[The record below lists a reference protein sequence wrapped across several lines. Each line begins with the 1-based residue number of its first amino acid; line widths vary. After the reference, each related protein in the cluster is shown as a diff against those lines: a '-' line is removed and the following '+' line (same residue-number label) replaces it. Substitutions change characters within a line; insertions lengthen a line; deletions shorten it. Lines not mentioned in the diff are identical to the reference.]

1 MGKEQLL
8 KLGVRTVPVL
18 ARGEQY
24 IFCQNLEDV
33 AEFVGL
39 QGTGHTPL
47 PPEALITKWTIVLR
61 AAQRYVRQIPDKRLN
76 DRAIDNRDR
85 SIRLLSHHIF
95 RIGEAFLET
104 AIDGVEYWVQLA
116 NVPPQDG
123 TYTTGEEIASYGD
136 SVIERIENWWA
147 RLDDKSC
154 QQKIK
159 TFYGTPP
166 THQLLERSAWHSA
179 QHTRQMIAVL
189 ERFGIEPDVRLTAED
204 LAGLPLPAIEDQ
216 NHTEKRKSIQQKR
229 RA

>member
-1 MGKEQLL
+1 VNDPTGKEQLL
-8 KLGVRTVPVL
+8 RLGVRTVPVL
-18 ARGEQY
+18 ARSDQY

-47 PPEALITKWTIVLR
+47 PPGALFTKWTVVLR
-61 AAQRYVRQIPDKRLN
+61 AAQRYIRQIPNARLN

-123 TYTTGEEIASYGD
+123 TYMTGDEIASYGN
-136 SVIERIENWWA
+136 SVIERIENWWT

-154 QQKIK
+154 QEKVK

-166 THQLLERSAWHSA
+166 MHQLFERSTWHSA

-204 LAGLPLPAIEDQ
+204 LAGLPLPEGLW
-216 NHTEKRKSIQQKR
+216 E
-229 RA
+229 